1 MMKKFVLSGRTS
13 GGPQMRAQD
22 GKHSRES
29 CKISNGIF
37 GDVSGDKKSVSRV
50 KIMPAFFTTVPAT
63 DTSCHRDCLESD
75 LRKVAESAA
84 FQTQNYG
91 FGKTPKE

>member
-13 GGPQMRAQD
+13 GGPKMRAQD

-50 KIMPAFFTTVPAT
+50 KIMPAFLPPSQLPIPPTI
-63 DTSCHRDCLESD
+63 D
-75 LRKVAESAA
+75 
-84 FQTQNYG
+84 N
-91 FGKTPKE
+91 